1 MALLASLVQWLQLKK
16 YQLEVTF
23 SVYIYTPLEK
33 FIFCASPSLS
43 SPREERARERRN

>member
-1 MALLASLVQWLQLKK
+1 MAVLASLVQWLQLKK

-33 FIFCASPSLS
+33 FIFCTCPDPPS
-43 SPREERARERRN
+43 SPFRPSSSFT